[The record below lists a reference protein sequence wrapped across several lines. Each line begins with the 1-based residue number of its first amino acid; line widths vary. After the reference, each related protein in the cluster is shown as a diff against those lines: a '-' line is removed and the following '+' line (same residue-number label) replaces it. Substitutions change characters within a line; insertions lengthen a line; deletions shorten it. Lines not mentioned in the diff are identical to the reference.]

1 MLAGCLM
8 VLALVIGFAL
18 DYRDAKRNQ
27 RGRDGDTTPTWRRM

>member
-1 MLAGCLM
+1 MIAAGLM
-8 VLALVIGFAL
+8 ALALVVGFVL